1 MATIDKTQSPYFDT
15 FDRDDNYTQLLF
27 NPDRPLQQREL
38 NELQSAL
45 NQKIH
50 ALGDSLFKEG
60 DIMSGLDFS
69 LTRNTENDTVT
80 VDIKQ
85 GFVFLNS
92 EAHWTLGGSV
102 TIPSTGRAYI
112 NAYIDETIVTSEQ
125 DAKLNDPTLGVPSSS
140 AKGADRLKSEV
151 VFVAYVPD
159 SGISNDTTTGAE
171 VYAFQDGNLNVVAD
185 KPGVSNIMD
194 ILATRTYETNGHY
207 RVSGYDIVINPSQDD
222 TDNVNFSITDGRAY
236 VKGYRVQK
244 ESATSMSVPV
254 SRDSR
259 QVINEPALYNSATNK
274 LEISQ
279 RPLKAVESV
288 TASVLKTQAISRTNT
303 LVDPFPAGS
312 YGSGIVAIKSI
323 TSSKGTVYGTL
334 DNPATSANPADIT
347 VSGGNSIAWASGSK
361 VIPATGTSY
370 QVTYLYTKIMEPNVD
385 YRITVDNTAT
395 DENGFSRTY
404 IDFSGMSGDKPTTLS
419 GFSQVNTTYDFYL
432 ARRDLISLN
441 AIGDFVVTTGTPD
454 TIDKVQINNQSDDYT
469 LPIGWVTVYPNA
481 TTASANPYT
490 ITNLTF
496 RDLQKMLAR
505 VQNLE
510 YNVGQMAQDITASTG
525 QDPLKL
531 RGVFSDGL
539 STIQQAD
546 EAIFGDD
553 DNPWMENG
561 KVVSEAAHSFSDA
574 TITLGYQN
582 ADYYDTPNIKS
593 TTGTD
598 NEFTK
603 LMNWPGKMV
612 SGTYKNVRELSQKVA
627 TGIMNVNPYAVYPT
641 QDGKLTLSPAVD
653 NHVDTKHMTVNNVKY
668 KTLKV
673 YRFWRHGGQNWTKDS
688 QYVYDHLNNISW
700 SDGTAGWAVGGGK
713 TGAGAPSNYSGGWTG
728 VMKGSIVESGGQKTE
743 EEMKKYAR
751 SIEVTFSAKGL
762 KPLDDNLRIYWD
774 GNGQA
779 GSMPLVTKPV
789 SPSTA
794 GSKAGTVRADASG
807 AVKGKFTV
815 PANQPQGKHSIIL
828 QTDTTGVA
836 SSSATATY
844 TAASKDVTVT
854 DIINTTFIQ
863 AKFVDPLAES
873 FQFEGDRVLTGVQLY
888 FQSKDSSVPVKV
900 QIRPL
905 ADGGLP
911 SSQVMGEALLN
922 PSEVKTSNDG
932 SVATMFSFD
941 NPVLIESGVN
951 YAFVVMSNSNN
962 YNVFYAQMGQRK
974 LGKDT
979 SVLVSN
985 PYGGT
990 MFSSANAISWTVH
1003 QDADLKFDLFTAQF
1017 REGDS
1022 TILFDPWTPDKKDIG
1037 VLTIPTMTEAEKSNI
1052 KMEYRV
1058 VLESANSTATL
1069 DTAPWQPIDLNLDE
1083 IDLGGYIKQIQLR
1096 ITFTASKYTS
1106 PFVTL
1111 DTVTLMGLLTDLNGT
1126 YVTKNIDLGDNGT
1139 FNTVQFSYQ
1148 VHNES
1153 GTSVT
1158 PKLHIGQSDTALTW
1172 RTMDELKS
1180 LGATVTSVISQP
1192 NVNGFQTVSTT
1203 VRLSSSVPGVGTL
1216 GATLA
1221 KFRLDL
1227 HSDVSYIRPRV
1238 KQISVV
1244 LTDE

>member
-15 FDRDDNYTQLLF
+15 FNRDDNYTQLLF

-50 ALGDSLFKEG
+50 ALGSSLFKEG

-69 LTRNTENDTVT
+69 LTKNTGDGTVT

-85 GFVFLNS
+85 GFIFLNS

-102 TIPSTGRAYI
+102 KVPSTGRAYI
-112 NAYIDETIVTSEQ
+112 NAYINEKVVTSEQ

-151 VFVAYVPD
+151 VFVAYVPS
-159 SGISNDTTTGAE
+159 SGIANDTTTGAE

-207 RVSGYDIVINPSQDD
+207 RVSGYDIVINPKQDD
-222 TDNVNFSITDGRAY
+222 SQKVKFSITDGRAY

-244 ESATSMSVPV
+244 ESATSMSVPI
-254 SRDSR
+254 SKDSR
-259 QVINEPALYNSATNK
+259 QVINEPALYNPATNK

-279 RPLKAVESV
+279 RPLKNVESV
-288 TASVLKTQAISRTNT
+288 TASVLKTQAVSRTNM
-303 LVDPFPAGS
+303 LVDPFPVGS

-334 DNPATSANPADIT
+334 DNPATSSNPADFT
-347 VSGGNSIAWASGSK
+347 VTGGNSISWASGSK

-370 QVTYLYTKIMEPNVD
+370 QVTYLYTKIMQPNTD
-385 YRITVDNTAT
+385 YRITVDNKVT
-395 DENGFSRTY
+395 DENGFARTY
-404 IDFSGMSGDKPTTLS
+404 IDFSGMRGDKPTTIA
-419 GFSQVNTTYDFYL
+419 GFSQVNTTYNFYL

-441 AIGDFVVTTGTPD
+441 AVGNFVVTAGTPD
-454 TIDKVQINNQSDDYT
+454 TIDKVQISNQSDDYT

-481 TTASANPYT
+481 TTASANPHT
-490 ITNLTF
+490 VTNLTF

-510 YNVGQMAQDITASTG
+510 YNVGQMAQDINAATG

-546 EAIFGDD
+546 EAIFGDTSS
-553 DNPWMENG
+553 PWMENG
-561 KVVSEAAHSFSDA
+561 KPVSEVAHSFSDA

-582 ADYYDTPNIKS
+582 ADYYGTPRINS
-593 TTGTD
+593 TTGAD
-598 NEFTK
+598 SEFTK

-612 SGTYKNVRELSQKVA
+612 SGTYKNVNELSQKVA

-641 QDGKLTLSPAVD
+641 QDGSLTLSPAVD
-653 NHVDTKHMTVNNVKY
+653 NHVDTTHMTVNNVGY

-673 YRFWRHGGQNWTKDS
+673 HRFWMHGGQNWTNDS
-688 QYVYDHLNNISW
+688 QYVYDHVNNISW
-700 SDGTAGWAVGGGK
+700 SDGTAGWAM
-713 TGAGAPSNYSGGWTG
+713 TGNTKLGAPSNTRNWDGTA
-728 VMKGSIVESGGQKTE
+728 KGSIVESGGQKTE

-774 GNGQA
+774 GNGVE
-779 GSMPLVTKPV
+779 GSLGLVTTPV
-789 SPSTA
+789 SPSTS
-794 GSKAGTVRADASG
+794 GSISGTIRADANG
-807 AVKGKFTV
+807 VAKGKFTV
-815 PANQPQGKHSIIL
+815 PANQPQGKHSVIL
-828 QTDTTGVA
+828 KTDTSGVA
-836 SSSATATY
+836 TSTAKATY
-844 TAASKDVTVT
+844 MAASKDVTVT

-863 AKFVDPLAES
+863 AEFVDPLAES
-873 FQFEGDRVLTGVQLY
+873 FQFEGDRVMTGVQLY
-888 FQSKDSSVPVKV
+888 FQSKDPRVPIKV

-911 SSQVMGEALLN
+911 SSQVMGEALLM
-922 PSEVKTSNDG
+922 PADVKTSSDG
-932 SVATMFSFD
+932 SVPTMFSFD

-974 LGKDT
+974 LGADK
-979 SVLVSN
+979 SILASN

-990 MFSSANAISWTVH
+990 MFSSSNAISWTVH

-1017 REGDS
+1017 REGSS
-1022 TILFDPWTPDKKDIG
+1022 TILFDPWTPDRKDIG
-1037 VLTIPTMTEAEKSNI
+1037 VLTIPTMTEAEKSSI

-1058 VLESANSTATL
+1058 VLESSNSTATL
-1069 DTAPWQPIDLNLDE
+1069 DTAPWRPIDLSQDE

-1148 VHNES
+1148 VHNEN

-1158 PKLHIGQSDTALTW
+1158 PKLHIGQSDTAITW

-1192 NVNGFQTVSTT
+1192 NVNGFQTVATT
-1203 VRLSSSVPGVGTL
+1203 IRLSNSVPGVGTL

-1227 HSDVSYIRPRV
+1227 HSDVSYIRPR
-1238 KQISVV
+1238 
-1244 LTDE
+1244 